1 MSEYS
6 DKKSPR
12 EIAVTAR
19 QLCKGDFLVRLQE
32 IAALKPFAI
41 LLREKDLDFDK
52 YLALSRE
59 AARICGARGVQLITH
74 THPVPGIRNLHVPF
88 GLASAPLAREYAL
101 SISVHCVEEARQAEA
116 LGAEFLI
123 AGHIF
128 ATGCKPGLPPRGL
141 DFLQEV
147 CDAVRIPVF
156 AIGGITADN
165 MGACLAAGAAGVC
178 RMSYWMESDLDKPQ
192 TVL

>member
-1 MSEYS
+1 MSEYNGS
-6 DKKSPR
+6 KKPK

-19 QLCKGDFLVRLQE
+19 QLCKGNFLVKLE
-32 IAALKPFAI
+32 KIALYKPFAI

-52 YLALSRE
+52 YSALSRE
-59 AARICGARGVQLITH
+59 AARICGARGVLLIAH
-74 THPVPGIRNLHVPF
+74 THPVPGIRNLHVSF
-88 GLASAPLAREYAL
+88 GLASAALARKYAL
-101 SISVHCVEEARQAEA
+101 SVSVHCAGEARQAEA

-128 ATGCKPGLPPRGL
+128 ATGSKPGLPPRGL
-141 DFLQEV
+141 EFLHDV
-147 CDAVRIPVF
+147 CDAVAIPVF

-178 RMSYWMESDLDKPQ
+178 RMSYWMESDLDEP
-192 TVL
+192 